1 MCVMATGAINSGVQ
15 LEDDDSDA
23 IKRAMAKA
31 LQIGVKEVGSLPDNI
46 MVWIS
51 KYQSD
56 PTMIGAW
63 IKFKLLSY
71 NKPRAGSILEY
82 LKTSDMGWNLS

>member
-1 MCVMATGAINSGVQ
+1 MCVMATGAMDSGVQ

-23 IKRAMAKA
+23 INRATAKA
-31 LQIGVKEVGSLPDNI
+31 LQIGVKLASLPDSV

-51 KYQSD
+51 HYQPD

-63 IKFKLLSY
+63 IKSRLLSY
-71 NKPRAGSILEY
+71 DKPRTGSILEY
-82 LKTSDMGWNLS
+82 LKTSDVEKNLS